1 MVIENKGY
9 LLIFTVKKYTKHIR
23 QNDSY
28 WGIWMGTVQI
38 TKESR
43 KKTFSER
50 VWGGALRTDSSVQRF
65 LPALYSNKIKT
76 LPREAN

>member
-28 WGIWMGTVQI
+28 WGIWIGTVQI

-43 KKTFSER
+43 KKTFSRR
-50 VWGGALRTDSSVQRF
+50 VWGGALRTDSTGAVSSSTVASTVTN
-65 LPALYSNKIKT
+65 LNASP
-76 LPREAN
+76 